1 MPFTVDDFKPKVTL
15 WEFGYWLSLVPKPLN
30 LPLWTCLTQSQSDAF
45 KKTLKGQQHNKNHY
59 CLWSVSAWETCVCV
73 SVCVIEKRQTEGH
86 RRGDKEKRQSARPID
101 EKLCPFHS
109 SHGRIRIEMQDNTG
123 GEIASLLS
131 RDRIKC
137 GHLEKKKKK
146 KVAERIIGPGG
157 RRRDEVRKCNE
168 KDGHFARRPIM
179 ST

>member
-1 MPFTVDDFKPKVTL
+1 
-15 WEFGYWLSLVPKPLN
+15 
-30 LPLWTCLTQSQSDAF
+30 
-45 KKTLKGQQHNKNHY
+45 
-59 CLWSVSAWETCVCV
+59 
-73 SVCVIEKRQTEGH
+73 
-86 RRGDKEKRQSARPID
+86 
-101 EKLCPFHS
+101 
-109 SHGRIRIEMQDNTG
+109 MQDNTG

-137 GHLEKKKKK
+137 GHLEKKKEK

-168 KDGHFARRPIM
+168 KDGHFARRPIT